1 MTAFG
6 TIYYARKFI
15 ETVGIEN
22 PMISRCQDGLFRVFV
37 DTGFRVDATRVT
49 CSTIN
54 SRFGKSLRFRLDKK
68 SGAYQILASCDY
80 LEEIR
85 GELSRYK
92 GEGSNRIW
100 QEKRSTKSQENG

>member
-22 PMISRCQDGLFRVFV
+22 PMISRCPDGLFRIFV
-37 DTGFRVDATRVT
+37 DTGFRVDASRVT
-49 CSTIN
+49 CSSIN
-54 SRFGKSLRFRLDKK
+54 SRFGKSLRFRKDHK
-68 SGAYQILASCDY
+68 SGSYQILAPCDY
-80 LEEIR
+80 L
-85 GELSRYK
+85 GEVLEKLSRYK

-100 QEKRSTKSQENG
+100 QEKDSIK